1 MSKGKPTRAPE
12 VGIIYLVGKKLWIYS
27 TPVARAMNFGG
38 NLIHKRDHQRYWEQ
52 LVKRGDGP
60 DTGDDRYPRGRVSY
74 NGGSG
79 KFTLLADRCIL
90 GKKSLVSKILSRMNL
105 PVGGTKLD
113 RDSHYRCYRCLGR
126 NR

>member
-1 MSKGKPTRAPE
+1 VSKRKLTRAPE
-12 VGIIYLVGKKLWIYS
+12 VGIIYLVGEKLWIDS
-27 TPVARAMNFGG
+27 TAVARAMNLGDYA
-38 NLIHKRDHQRYWEQ
+38 IHERDHQRYWEQ
-52 LVKRGDGP
+52 LVKRGDCP
-60 DTGDDRYPRGRVSY
+60 DTRDDRYPRGRVSY
-74 NGGSG
+74 NRGSG

-126 NR
+126 SH